1 MKEPDLK
8 RKIVEILSRELVVA
22 PGEVVS
28 TARLREDL
36 GVDSLDVVEL
46 TVAFEEEFGIEIP
59 DDAAARVA
67 TVGDIEEFMEK
78 ELK

>member
-36 GVDSLDVVEL
+36 GADSLDVVEL

-59 DDAAARVA
+59 DDAAARVV
-67 TVGDIEEFMEK
+67 TVGDIEEFLER

>member
-8 RKIVEILSRELVVA
+8 RKIVEILSRELVVV

-36 GVDSLDVVEL
+36 GADSLDVVEL

-67 TVGDIEEFMEK
+67 TVGDIEDFIER